1 MCLRSIILVLES
13 VVLVLESVVLVE
25 VGICYGG
32 KDRNSVLSMTIGFGP
47 QDRRW
52 WEVDSLEG
60 LVKSLDWESRE
71 SR

>member
-1 MCLRSIILVLES
+1 LCLRSIILALES
-13 VVLVLESVVLVE
+13 GNLEE
-25 VGICYGG
+25 VGICYGEG
-32 KDRNSVLSMTIGFGP
+32 GRNSVLSTTIGSGL
-47 QDRRW
+47 QERRW